1 MFLPLS
7 VTSMFVEQAR
17 IGRRM
22 KHVIPVTI
30 PVKKYLENQLPEDYN
45 ARKDDYIGMWLINA
59 LVKKTSTAKCF
70 TNSEADLKYLQS
82 RKFTQKWTFIVPVRY
97 QDSVVLPR
105 RRVLEFHNMVMA
117 QMYVEIIM
125 EIEHR
130 KAAREEDFIQTTID
144 NFRDRYKI
152 WDRDLEDDRIR
163 KMYLRYRE
171 RNRSAGSS
179 QSFSTGMIFA
189 KI

>member
-1 MFLPLS
+1 MH
-7 VTSMFVEQAR
+7 VEPAR
-17 IGRRM
+17 VGRRM

-30 PVKKYLENQLPEDYN
+30 PMKKYLEKQLPSDYN

-70 TNSEADLKYLQS
+70 TYCDSDLKYLNM
-82 RKFTQKWTFIVPVRY
+82 RKLTEKWVFVVPVRY

-105 RRVLEFHNMVMA
+105 RRVLEFHNIIMA
-117 QMYVEIIM
+117 QMYAEIIM

-130 KAAREEDFIQTTID
+130 KAAGEEDFIQTTID

-152 WDRDLEDDRIR
+152 WDRDLEDERIR
-163 KMYLRYRE
+163 KMYLRHRE
-171 RNRSAGSS
+171 KNRNVGQSTVFSS
-179 QSFSTGMIFA
+179 GMIFA
-189 KI
+189 RI

>member
-1 MFLPLS
+1 MI
-7 VTSMFVEQAR
+7 VEQAR

-30 PVKKYLENQLPEDYN
+30 PVKKYLENQLPPDYI

-59 LVKKTSTAKCF
+59 LVKKTSSAKFF
-70 TNSEADLKYLQS
+70 TNSEADLKYLQN
-82 RKFTQKWTFIVPVRY
+82 RKFTQAWTFLVPVRY
-97 QDSVVLPR
+97 QDSIVFPR
-105 RRVLEFHNMVMA
+105 KRVLEFHNMMMA
-117 QMYVEIIM
+117 QMYAEIIM

-130 KAAREEDFIQTTID
+130 KAAGEEESIQTTID

-152 WDRDLEDDRIR
+152 WDRDLDDDRIR
-163 KMYLRYRE
+163 KMYLRHRE
-171 RNRSAGSS
+171 KNRITSHAHFPSPV
-179 QSFSTGMIFA
+179 MIFA

>member
-1 MFLPLS
+1 M
-7 VTSMFVEQAR
+7 
-17 IGRRM
+17 
-22 KHVIPVTI
+22 
-30 PVKKYLENQLPEDYN
+30 KKYLENQLPNDYN

-59 LVKKTSTAKCF
+59 LVKKTSSAKTF
-70 TNSEADLKYLQS
+70 TNCATDLKYLQS
-82 RKFTQKWTFIVPVRY
+82 RQFTEKWHFLVPVRY

-117 QMYVEIIM
+117 QMYAEIIM
-125 EIEHR
+125 EFEHR
-130 KAAREEDFIQTTID
+130 KAAGEIDFIQNTID

-163 KMYLRYRE
+163 KMYLRHRE
-171 RNRSAGSS
+171 RNRAPGNS
-179 QSFSTGMIFA
+179 QFLSLGMFFA